1 MSTRYQ
7 RLRVAIG
14 EAEEATH
21 ALEQRLIR
29 MRSLADDLLSYLGE
43 PEAPEEPDREDY
55 ETKDQFLGAQAQY
68 EELTEGHDAFEKL
81 VGMLT
86 ELSDFDS
93 PMEIEHTGDDIENAA
108 EDAAWFTGD

>member
-1 MSTRYQ
+1 MGTKYQ
-7 RLRVAIG
+7 RLKVAIG

-21 ALEQRLIR
+21 ELEQRLIR

-55 ETKDQFLGAQAQY
+55 ETQDQYLGAQAQY

-86 ELSDFDS
+86 ELSEFGG
-93 PMEIEHTGDDIENAA
+93 PMEIEHTGDDIEAAA